1 MAIILHI
8 TQQETWDAARE
19 AGSYQADTL
28 ALEGFIH
35 CSTPEQVVE
44 VANARF
50 RGQEGLVLL
59 CIEEAHLQAEVRY
72 EDCYDTGQ
80 KFPHIYG
87 PLNLEA
93 VTQVLA
99 FPPQEDGTFM
109 LPPWTAV
116 EQV

>member
-1 MAIILHI
+1 MIIHI
-8 TQQETWDAARE
+8 TQQEAWDTARL

-35 CSTPEQVVE
+35 CSTPEQVVA
-44 VANARF
+44 VANDRF
-50 RGQEGLVLL
+50 RGQEGLVCL
-59 CIEEAHLQAEVRY
+59 CIEEALLQAEIRY

-93 VTQVLA
+93 VAQVLA
-99 FPPQEDGTFM
+99 FPPQEDGTFV
-109 LPPWTAV
+109 LPPMTAGA
-116 EQV
+116 QA

>member
-1 MAIILHI
+1 MIIHI
-8 TQQETWDAARE
+8 TQQETWDAARL
-19 AGSYQADTL
+19 AGSFQADTL

-35 CSTPEQVVE
+35 CSTPEQVLE
-44 VANARF
+44 VADARF
-50 RGQEGLVLL
+50 RGHEGLVLL
-59 CIEEAHLQAEVRY
+59 CIEEALLQAEIRY

-109 LPPWTAV
+109 LPPMTAAA
-116 EQV
+116 QV